1 MRTRKS
7 LLNFATGLTGQMLA
21 LAASLVQ
28 RIVFTRLMS
37 ASYLGLSG
45 LFSGILSV
53 LSLAELGVGPAITFS
68 LYKPLAQ
75 GDTQTV
81 KSLMRLYRRAYRLIG
96 CVILA
101 LGFLLTPVYPHL
113 IRDPGTIPEL
123 TLIYW
128 LYVVNTGIS
137 YFFSYKISLIVAD
150 QNQYIRNIGH
160 YAAYVLLNLS
170 QTVLLVVTRSYVLFL
185 LCQIVFTLAEN
196 LLLSRVADRRYP
208 YLRDRDVRTLKR
220 EETAPIV
227 RNIRA
232 MLCHNVGNMVVNSTD
247 SILIARILGLAVSG
261 VYSNYALILTAVRNV
276 LARVFDAVQ
285 ASVGNVWAQGDLP
298 KLRTVYERLFYLA
311 FWLFGVCAI
320 AQGCLIQPC
329 VLLLFGEAYLLD
341 NLTVAMLVASFYV
354 TGMRS
359 VLYVLRAAAGIYYR
373 DWAKP
378 LLEAA
383 VNLAAS
389 ILFLRRFGTA
399 GVFMGT
405 LVSSILATGIEA
417 HVTCRYVLDMRAEA
431 FFRLYA
437 RYSLC
442 TAAAGA
448 LVWALLARIGGA
460 GLGALLLRS
469 VLCVAMTGA
478 LFAAGSRKSPELA
491 YFLDLIRRTA
501 QGLKR
506 RGIPPQHTD
515 GQ

>member
-28 RIVFTRLMS
+28 RMVFTRLMS

-45 LFSGILSV
+45 LFSGMLAL

-81 KSLMRLYRRAYRLIG
+81 KGLMRLFCRAYRVIG

-137 YFFSYKISLIVAD
+137 YFFSYKISLITAD

-160 YAAYVLLNLS
+160 YAAYVLLNLA
-170 QTVLLVVTRSYVLFL
+170 QTVLLVLTRSYVLFL
-185 LCQIVFTLAEN
+185 LCQIGFTLAEN
-196 LLLSRVADRRYP
+196 LLLSRAADRRYP
-208 YLRDRDVRTLKR
+208 YLRERDARALTR
-220 EETAPIV
+220 EERAPIV
-227 RNIRA
+227 RNIKA

-247 SILIARILGLAVSG
+247 SILIARILGLSVSG

-285 ASVGNVWAQGDLP
+285 AGVGNVYAQGDLP
-298 KLRTVYERLFYLA
+298 KLQTVYERLFFLA

-320 AQGCLIQPC
+320 ALGCLIQPC
-329 VLLLFGEAYLLD
+329 VALLFGEAYLLD

-359 VLYVLRAAAGIYYR
+359 ALYVLRAAAGIYYR

-383 VNLAAS
+383 VNLIAS
-389 ILFLRRFGTA
+389 VVFLRRFGTA

-405 LVSSILATGIEA
+405 LVSSLLGTGIEA
-417 HVTCRYVLDMRAEA
+417 HVTCRHVLGTRAEA
-431 FFRLYA
+431 FYRPYA
-437 RYSLC
+437 RYALS
-442 TAAAGA
+442 AAASGA
-448 LVWALLARIGGA
+448 LVFAALRQVGGV
-460 GLGALLLRS
+460 GLGSLLLRS
-469 VLCVAMTGA
+469 VLCVAMTSA
-478 LFAAGSRKSPELA
+478 LFAVQYGRSPELA
-491 YFLDLIRRTA
+491 YFVRLIRQTA
-501 QGLKR
+501 RGFKR
-506 RGIPPQHTD
+506 LDRLLEKPH
-515 GQ
+515 